1 MPSIFNYKAERKNM
15 LFQDEN
21 KLNWIVKDIV
31 IIRSWPEKFISDKQR
46 LDCQSFIG
54 LLHMCNAN

>member
-1 MPSIFNYKAERKNM
+1 M

-46 LDCQSFIG
+46 FDCQSFIG

>member
-1 MPSIFNYKAERKNM
+1 M

-46 LDCQSFIG
+46 FDCQSLIG